1 MLVGSCEIYMRLV
14 GVRTLKDK
22 RSIIK
27 RLINGVE
34 KKFNVAIAEVGA
46 QDIADRTE
54 IGIAVVSNE
63 YRHIESMID
72 NIINY
77 MECFGEPEIEIISFE
92 KEIN

>member
-1 MLVGSCEIYMRLV
+1 MLVGSCEIYMRLI
-14 GVRTLKDK
+14 GVKTLKDK

-27 RLINGVE
+27 RLINRVE
-34 KKFNVAIAEVGA
+34 KNFNVAVAEVGK
-46 QDIADRTE
+46 QDITDRAE

-63 YRHIESMID
+63 SRHIESMMD

-77 MECFGEPEIEIISFE
+77 IEGFGEPEIEIISFQ